1 MQCPAQRPKGLSVV
15 VQIKRPAPV
24 PGSAPGARASVLA
37 SLPSSPPYPPAHLL
51 DGWRPREQPAQSC
64 CSKSMESFPGCAWH
78 PRVLVG
84 ESQRGSLEGLS
95 APPCPQLTVR
105 PLSTPQRGPH
115 IRCLELPL
123 VRGAQSWSPRSVV
136 FGELRRRSCSSWR
149 HGVLLTLS
157 HAMAGG
163 FGSCGPCSVA
173 LVPSNRGERSALS

>member
-1 MQCPAQRPKGLSVV
+1 M
-15 VQIKRPAPV
+15 QIKRPAPV

-37 SLPSSPPYPPAHLL
+37 SLPSSPPSPPAHLL
-51 DGWRPREQPAQSC
+51 DGWRPLSSRCRAAAARAWRPFQAALGTRASC
-64 CSKSMESFPGCAWH
+64 
-78 PRVLVG
+78 VG

-95 APPCPQLTVR
+95 APPSPQLTVR

-115 IRCLELPL
+115 IRCLEFPL

-149 HGVLLTLS
+149 HGVFLTLS
-157 HAMAGG
+157 HAIAGG